1 MAEDSDDNL
10 ENKKL
15 QGTTADQN
23 RPMSK
28 KDSAKKHQTKHQMLN
43 KIVSLNLFLRV
54 KVEDNDGVQ
63 MFDSKQKLG
72 YLVKLYMMK
81 ESESP
86 EEHLEQ
92 RAEESHTEHEQQVV
106 GEV

>member
-1 MAEDSDDNL
+1 
-10 ENKKL
+10 
-15 QGTTADQN
+15 
-23 RPMSK
+23 MSK

-92 RAEESHTEHEQQVV
+92 NPGLGADCRFLISYKRK
-106 GEV
+106 G

>member
-1 MAEDSDDNL
+1 MIILRIKSY
-10 ENKKL
+10 K
-15 QGTTADQN
+15 DQQQTKN